1 MNLMG
6 SSGMD
11 FLDDVFSEIDDR
23 KEDLHQFVTLLKK
36 YLPDG
41 SFQLVLNSGK
51 SVSSGE
57 KLDLSRESCD
67 KLIDMAIKE
76 NGLIHHE
83 LHKTLLM
90 HAMLIKELDATLI
103 FVLPAQDP
111 DSVLKDYGLSIVKLC
126 VELFNSQ
133 KVHFEEQGLI
143 KTQKRQINR
152 KVKVLENKYNEILA
166 DNLTANEELREHS
179 RLQQKI
185 LDTAAT
191 AILTTDAQGRI
202 TTVNQEFCSS
212 TGFSK
217 DDVVGKHSD
226 ILSDGS
232 CKTDFSLFKASE
244 KQQILKKRCTIRTKD
259 DRELIVIKNAGTIHD
274 MLGGFSGGVE
284 SFIDVTDLVKARE
297 AAEAA
302 SIAKMEF
309 LTNMSHEIRTPLNG
323 IIGMAELASDT
334 NLDDEQKNMFYTI
347 NSEANSLLDIID
359 EILDFAKIDAEKT
372 ELEEIPFN
380 LRILT
385 EDIAQSFAYRAEQKG
400 LNFISYLTPEVSPQ
414 LIGDPGRL
422 RQILVNLAGNALKF
436 TKEGEIYVKGELAED
451 HEDRVKVR
459 FLVKDTGIGI
469 PKDKQ
474 SIIFEGFTQADGS
487 TTRKYGGTG
496 LGTTISK
503 QLAEMMG
510 GEIGV
515 ESEEGKGS
523 TFWFT
528 AVFIKQKDHVAVP
541 KKEKIRLKDV
551 RVMVVDDNQTN
562 QFVLTEY
569 LKSWGCRIETYSG
582 KDALSVLRESVLPEE
597 PFNLILTDFH
607 IPGITDFDVAKEI
620 KKVETL
626 AEIPIIVLTSIGK
639 IGDAKNCRDIGIDG
653 YLAKPIR
660 QDDLRKAIE
669 SVLGISKE
677 ENIKGQK
684 LVTRHTIVE
693 DDRKEVQI
701 LLVEDYP
708 TNQELAMMHLQTA
721 GYQVDLA
728 ENGQQAVE
736 AFKRKQ
742 HDLILMDIQMPVMGG
757 YEATKA
763 IRDLEIE
770 LSEIGD
776 KRDSTESEG
785 IPIIAMTA
793 HALQGYK
800 EKCLEAG
807 MDDYITKPFRRK
819 ELLDIVNKWIKRID
833 DSAVNHQSSVVPD
846 KSGSTLRSVNHQ
858 SSIVNHQSS
867 VVPDKSGSTLRSVN
881 HQSKD
886 VAPINFEKAVA
897 EFDGDKEFFVGVL
910 DGFLENVRGQ
920 IETLRQAVSD
930 GDADLVRREAHSIKG
945 GAANLTADE
954 LSKIAFKLEKIG
966 ESEILEEGFEFLG
979 RLETEFQRLEAYASI
994 DKTA

>member
-1 MNLMG
+1 
-6 SSGMD
+6 
-11 FLDDVFSEIDDR
+11 
-23 KEDLHQFVTLLKK
+23 
-36 YLPDG
+36 
-41 SFQLVLNSGK
+41 
-51 SVSSGE
+51 
-57 KLDLSRESCD
+57 
-67 KLIDMAIKE
+67 
-76 NGLIHHE
+76 
-83 LHKTLLM
+83 
-90 HAMLIKELDATLI
+90 
-103 FVLPAQDP
+103 
-111 DSVLKDYGLSIVKLC
+111 
-126 VELFNSQ
+126 
-133 KVHFEEQGLI
+133 
-143 KTQKRQINR
+143 
-152 KVKVLENKYNEILA
+152 
-166 DNLTANEELREHS
+166 
-179 RLQQKI
+179 
-185 LDTAAT
+185 
-191 AILTTDAQGRI
+191 
-202 TTVNQEFCSS
+202 
-212 TGFSK
+212 
-217 DDVVGKHSD
+217 
-226 ILSDGS
+226 
-232 CKTDFSLFKASE
+232 
-244 KQQILKKRCTIRTKD
+244 
-259 DRELIVIKNAGTIHD
+259 
-274 MLGGFSGGVE
+274 
-284 SFIDVTDLVKARE
+284 
-297 AAEAA
+297 
-302 SIAKMEF
+302 
-309 LTNMSHEIRTPLNG
+309 
-323 IIGMAELASDT
+323 
-334 NLDDEQKNMFYTI
+334 
-347 NSEANSLLDIID
+347 
-359 EILDFAKIDAEKT
+359 
-372 ELEEIPFN
+372 
-380 LRILT
+380 
-385 EDIAQSFAYRAEQKG
+385 
-400 LNFISYLTPEVSPQ
+400 LTPEVSPQ

-503 QLAEMMG
+503 QLAELMG

-528 AVFIKQKDHVAVP
+528 AVFNKQKDHVAVL
-541 KKEKIRLKDV
+541 KKEKIPLKDMKV
-551 RVMVVDDNQTN
+551 LVVDDNQTN

-677 ENIKGQK
+677 ENLKGQK

-833 DSAVNHQSSVVPD
+833 DSAVPDKSGSTLRSVNHQSSVVPD
-846 KSGSTLRSVNHQ
+846 KSGSTLRSVNRQ
-858 SSIVNHQSS
+858 SSI
-867 VVPDKSGSTLRSVN
+867 VN

>member
-1 MNLMG
+1 ME
-6 SSGMD
+6 
-11 FLDDVFSEIDDR
+11 FIDDIFSEIDER
-23 KEDLHQFVTLLKK
+23 EEDSHQLVTLLKK

-41 SFQLVLNSGK
+41 SFQLVLNNGK
-51 SVSSGE
+51 SVSLGE

-67 KLIDMAIKE
+67 KLMDMAIKE

-83 LHKTLLM
+83 LHKILLI
-90 HAMLIKELDATLI
+90 HAIFIKELDATLI
-103 FVLPAQDP
+103 FVLPTQDP
-111 DSVLKDYGLSIVKLC
+111 DSVLKSYGPSAVKLC

-133 KVHFEEQGLI
+133 QAHLEEQDLRKI
-143 KTQKRQINR
+143 QKRQINR
-152 KVKVLENKYNEILA
+152 KVKVLEEKYNEILA
-166 DNLTANEELREHS
+166 DNLKANDELREHS

-202 TTVNQEFCSS
+202 TTANEEFCST

-217 DDVVGKHSD
+217 DDVIGKHSD
-226 ILSDGS
+226 ILSDRS
-232 CKTDFSLFKASE
+232 CKTDCSLFKAGE

-259 DRELIVIKNAGTIHD
+259 NRELIVIKNAGSIHD
-274 MLGGFSGGVE
+274 LSGNFSGGVE

-302 SIAKMEF
+302 NIAKMEF
-309 LTNMSHEIRTPLNG
+309 LANMSHEIRTPLNG
-323 IIGMAELASDT
+323 IIGMMELALDT
-334 NLDDEQKNMFYTI
+334 NLDDDQKNMFYTI
-347 NSEANSLLDIID
+347 EKEASSLLDIIN
-359 EILDFAKIDAEKT
+359 EILDFSKMEAEKV
-372 ELEEIPFN
+372 ELEEIPFD
-380 LRILT
+380 LRTLI

-400 LNFISYLTPEVSPQ
+400 LQFISHLSPEVSSQ

-436 TKEGEIYVKGELAED
+436 TSEGEIYIKGETAED
-451 HEDRVKVR
+451 FGDRVKVR

-503 QLAEMMG
+503 QLAKLLG

-515 ESEEGKGS
+515 ESEEGMGS

-528 AVFIKQKDHVAVP
+528 AVFNKQKGHVAVP
-541 KKEKIRLKDV
+541 EKERIYLKDV
-551 RVMVVDDNQTN
+551 RVLVVDDNRTN
-562 QFVLTEY
+562 RFVLTEY
-569 LKSWGCRIETYSG
+569 LKSWGCRIETCSG
-582 KDALSVLRESVLPEE
+582 KDALSVLRESVLSEE
-597 PFNLILTDFH
+597 PFDLILTDLH
-607 IPGITDFDVAKEI
+607 ISGITRFDVAKKI
-620 KKVETL
+620 KKMETL
-626 AEIPIIVLTSIGK
+626 SETPIIVLTSIGK
-639 IGDAKNCRDIGIDG
+639 IGDGKSCREIGIDG

-660 QDDLRKAIE
+660 QDDLRKVIE
-669 SVLGISKE
+669 SVLGFSKE
-677 ENIKGQK
+677 ENLKGQK

-701 LLVEDYP
+701 LVVEDYP
-708 TNQELAMMHLQTA
+708 TNQKLVMKHLQNA

-736 AFKRKQ
+736 AFKRKR

-763 IRDLEIE
+763 IRNLEIE
-770 LSEIGD
+770 LSKIGD
-776 KRDSTESEG
+776 KRDSAKLEG

-793 HALQGYK
+793 YAQKGYK

-807 MDDYITKPFRRK
+807 MDDFIAKPFRRK
-819 ELLDIVNKWIKRID
+819 ELVAIVNKWSRSSSIKEKRLSTRRGLYSGENVEFEEADAKKSAI
-833 DSAVNHQSSVVPD
+833 DSAELVAGQNPKSKTD
-846 KSGSTLRSVNHQ
+846 KANT
-858 SSIVNHQSS
+858 
-867 VVPDKSGSTLRSVN
+867 
-881 HQSKD
+881 
-886 VAPINFEKAVA
+886 PINFEKAVA
-897 EFDGDKEFFVGVL
+897 EFDGDKAFFIGVL
-910 DGFLENVRGQ
+910 EGFMENVRDQ

-930 GDADLVRREAHSIKG
+930 GDAELVRREAHSIKG
-945 GAANLTADE
+945 GAANMTADE
-954 LSKIAFKLEKIG
+954 LSKIAFKLENIG
-966 ESEILEEGFEFLG
+966 QSEVLEEGFEVLG
-979 RLETEFQRLEAYASI
+979 RLEKEFQRLEAYASI

>member
-1 MNLMG
+1 
-6 SSGMD
+6 MD
-11 FLDDVFSEIDDR
+11 FIDDIFSEIDDR
-23 KEDLHQFVTLLKK
+23 EEDLHQLVVLLKK

-76 NGLIHHE
+76 NGSIHHE

-90 HAMLIKELDATLI
+90 HAMLIKELNATLI
-103 FVLPAQDP
+103 FVLPTQDP
-111 DSVLKDYGLSIVKLC
+111 DSVLKNYGLSSIKLC

-133 KVHFEEQGLI
+133 KTHLEEQGLRE
-143 KTQKRQINR
+143 TQKIQINR
-152 KVKVLENKYNEILA
+152 KVKVLEDKYTEILS
-166 DNLTANEELREHS
+166 DNLKANEELREHS
-179 RLQQKI
+179 QLQQKI

-191 AILTTDAQGRI
+191 AILTTDAQGCI
-202 TTVNQEFCSS
+202 TTANEEFCSS

-217 DDVVGKHSD
+217 DDVIGKHRD
-226 ILSDGS
+226 TLSDRS
-232 CKTDFSLFKASE
+232 CKTDCSLFKADE
-244 KQQILKKRCTIRTKD
+244 KQQIIKKRCTIRTKD
-259 DRELIVIKNAGTIHD
+259 DRELIVIKNAGTIYD
-274 MLGGFSGGVE
+274 RSGRFSGGVE

-302 SIAKMEF
+302 NIVKMEF

-323 IIGMAELASDT
+323 IIGMAELAFDT

-347 NSEANSLLDIID
+347 NNEASSLLDIINT
-359 EILDFAKIDAEKT
+359 ILDFSKNNAEKT

-385 EDIAQSFAYRAEQKG
+385 EDIAQSFAYRAEQKE
-400 LNFISYLTPEVSPQ
+400 LHFVSYLTPEVPTQ
-414 LIGDPGRL
+414 LMGDPGRL

-436 TKEGEIYVKGELAED
+436 TEEGEIYIKGEVAED
-451 HEDRVKVR
+451 HKDWVKVR

-503 QLAEMMG
+503 QLTEMMG

-515 ESEEGKGS
+515 ESEEGMGS

-528 AVFIKQKDHVAVP
+528 AVFNKQKDHVTVL
-541 KKEKIRLKDV
+541 KKEKISLKDI
-551 RVMVVDDNQTN
+551 RVLVVDDNQTN

-569 LKSWGCRIETYSG
+569 LKSWGCRTETCSG
-582 KDALSVLRESVLPEE
+582 KDTLSVLRESVLSEE

-607 IPGITDFDVAKEI
+607 LPEVTGFDMAKEI
-620 KKVETL
+620 KKMETL
-626 AEIPIIVLTSIGK
+626 AKLPIIVITSIGK
-639 IGDAKNCRDIGIDG
+639 IGDAKSCRDIGIDG
-653 YLAKPIR
+653 YLAKPIK
-660 QDDLRKAIE
+660 QDDLRKVIE
-669 SVLGISKE
+669 SVLGFSKE
-677 ENIKGQK
+677 ENPKGQK

-693 DDRKEVQI
+693 DNRKEIQI

-708 TNQELAMMHLQTA
+708 TNQKLAMKHLQTA

-728 ENGQQAVE
+728 DNGQQAVE

-763 IRDLEIE
+763 IRNLEIE
-770 LSEIGD
+770 LSKIGD
-776 KRDSTESEG
+776 KKDSAKSEK

-793 HALQGYK
+793 HALKGYK

-807 MDDYITKPFRRK
+807 MDDYLTKPFRRK
-819 ELLDIVNKWIKRID
+819 ELLDIVEKWSRSRSIKGKQLPTRLDLCSGENVEFEEADAKKSAI
-833 DSAVNHQSSVVPD
+833 DSAEPFYPELTAEGLVAGQNPKSKTD
-846 KSGSTLRSVNHQ
+846 KAN
-858 SSIVNHQSS
+858 
-867 VVPDKSGSTLRSVN
+867 
-881 HQSKD
+881 
-886 VAPINFEKAVA
+886 APINFEKAIA
-897 EFDGDKEFFVGVL
+897 EFDGDKEFFIGVL
-910 DGFLENVRGQ
+910 EGFFENVRGQ

-954 LSKIAFKLEKIG
+954 LSKIAFKLENIG
-966 ESEILEEGFEFLG
+966 QSEVLEEGFEFIG
-979 RLETEFQRLEAYASI
+979 RLEKEFQRLEAYASN

>member
-1 MNLMG
+1 ME
-6 SSGMD
+6 
-11 FLDDVFSEIDDR
+11 FIDDIFSEIDER
-23 KEDLHQFVTLLKK
+23 EEDSHQLVTLLKK

-41 SFQLVLNSGK
+41 SFQLVLNNGK
-51 SVSSGE
+51 SVSLGE

-67 KLIDMAIKE
+67 KLMDMAIKE

-83 LHKTLLM
+83 LHKTLLI

-103 FVLPAQDP
+103 FVLPTQDP
-111 DSVLKDYGLSIVKLC
+111 DSVLKSYGPSAVKLC

-133 KVHFEEQGLI
+133 QAHLEEQDLRKI
-143 KTQKRQINR
+143 QKRQINR
-152 KVKVLENKYNEILA
+152 KVKVLEEKYNEILA
-166 DNLTANEELREHS
+166 DNLKANDELREHS

-202 TTVNQEFCSS
+202 TTANEEFCST

-217 DDVVGKHSD
+217 DDVIGKHSD
-226 ILSDGS
+226 ILSDRS
-232 CKTDFSLFKASE
+232 CKTDCSLFKAGE

-259 DRELIVIKNAGTIHD
+259 NRELIVIKNAGSIHD
-274 MLGGFSGGVE
+274 LSGNFSGGVE

-302 SIAKMEF
+302 NIAKMEF
-309 LTNMSHEIRTPLNG
+309 LANMSHEIRTPLNG
-323 IIGMAELASDT
+323 IIGMMELALDT
-334 NLDDEQKNMFYTI
+334 NLDDDQKNMFYTI
-347 NSEANSLLDIID
+347 EKEASSLLDIIN
-359 EILDFAKIDAEKT
+359 EILDFSKMEAEKV
-372 ELEEIPFN
+372 ELEEIPFD
-380 LRILT
+380 LRTLI

-400 LNFISYLTPEVSPQ
+400 LQFISHLSPEVSSQ

-436 TKEGEIYVKGELAED
+436 TSEGEIYIKGETAED
-451 HEDRVKVR
+451 FGDRVKVR

-503 QLAEMMG
+503 QLAKLLG

-515 ESEEGKGS
+515 ESEEGMGS

-528 AVFIKQKDHVAVP
+528 AVFNKQKGHVAVP
-541 KKEKIRLKDV
+541 EKERIYLKDV
-551 RVMVVDDNQTN
+551 RVLVVDDNRTN
-562 QFVLTEY
+562 RFVLTEY
-569 LKSWGCRIETYSG
+569 LKSWGCRIETCSG
-582 KDALSVLRESVLPEE
+582 KDALSVLRESVLSEE
-597 PFNLILTDFH
+597 PFDLILTDLH
-607 IPGITDFDVAKEI
+607 ISGITRFDMAKKI
-620 KKVETL
+620 KKMETL
-626 AEIPIIVLTSIGK
+626 AETPIIVLTSIGK
-639 IGDAKNCRDIGIDG
+639 IGDGKSCREIGIDG

-660 QDDLRKAIE
+660 QDDLRKVIE
-669 SVLGISKE
+669 SVLGFSKE
-677 ENIKGQK
+677 ENLKGQK

-693 DDRKEVQI
+693 DNRKEVQI
-701 LLVEDYP
+701 LVVEDYP
-708 TNQELAMMHLQTA
+708 TNQKLVMKHLQNA

-736 AFKRKQ
+736 AFKRKR

-763 IRDLEIE
+763 IRSLEIE
-770 LSEIGD
+770 LSKIGD
-776 KRDSTESEG
+776 KRDSAKLEG

-793 HALQGYK
+793 YAQKGYK

-807 MDDYITKPFRRK
+807 MDDFITKPFRRK
-819 ELLDIVNKWIKRID
+819 ELLAIVNKWSRSSSIKEKRLSTRRGLYSGENVEFEEADAKKSAI
-833 DSAVNHQSSVVPD
+833 DSAELVAGQNPKSKTD
-846 KSGSTLRSVNHQ
+846 KANT
-858 SSIVNHQSS
+858 
-867 VVPDKSGSTLRSVN
+867 
-881 HQSKD
+881 
-886 VAPINFEKAVA
+886 PINFEKAVA
-897 EFDGDKEFFVGVL
+897 EFDGDKAFFVGVL
-910 DGFLENVRGQ
+910 EGFMENVRDQ
-920 IETLRQAVSD
+920 IEILRQAVSD
-930 GDADLVRREAHSIKG
+930 GDAELVRREAHSIKG

-954 LSKIAFKLEKIG
+954 LSKIAFKLENIG
-966 ESEILEEGFEFLG
+966 QSEVLEEGFEVLG
-979 RLETEFQRLEAYASI
+979 RLEKEFQRLEAYASI

>member
-1 MNLMG
+1 ME
-6 SSGMD
+6 
-11 FLDDVFSEIDDR
+11 FIDDIFSEIDDR
-23 KEDLHQFVTLLKK
+23 EEDSHQLVALLKK

-41 SFQLVLNSGK
+41 SFQLVLKNGK

-67 KLIDMAIKE
+67 KLIDIAIKE

-103 FVLPAQDP
+103 FVLPTQDP
-111 DSVLKDYGLSIVKLC
+111 ASVLKNYGLSAVKLC

-133 KVHFEEQGLI
+133 KTHLEEQGLRKI
-143 KTQKRQINR
+143 QKRQINR
-152 KVKVLENKYNEILA
+152 KVKVLEEKYNEILA
-166 DNLTANEELREHS
+166 DHLKTHEQLQEHS
-179 RLQQKI
+179 QLQQKI

-202 TTVNQEFCSS
+202 TTVNEEFCAT

-217 DDVVGKHSD
+217 DDAIGKHSD
-226 ILSDGS
+226 ILSDRS
-232 CKTDFSLFKASE
+232 CKTDCSLFKADE
-244 KQQILKKRCTIRTKD
+244 KQQIIKKRCTIRTKD
-259 DRELIVIKNAGTIHD
+259 DRELIVIKNAGTIYD
-274 MLGGFSGGVE
+274 MSGSFSGGVE

-302 SIAKMEF
+302 NIAKMEF
-309 LTNMSHEIRTPLNG
+309 LANMSHEIRTPLNG
-323 IIGMAELASDT
+323 IIGMVELALDT
-334 NLDDEQKNMFYTI
+334 NLDDNQKNMFYTI
-347 NSEANSLLDIID
+347 DKEASSLLDIINA
-359 EILDFAKIDAEKT
+359 ILDFSKIEAKKA
-372 ELEEIPFN
+372 ELEEIPFD
-380 LRILT
+380 LRTLI
-385 EDIAQSFAYRAEQKG
+385 EDIAQSFAYRVEQKG
-400 LNFISYLTPEVSPQ
+400 LQFISYLSPEVSSQ

-422 RQILVNLAGNALKF
+422 RQILVNLIGNALKF
-436 TKEGEIYVKGELAED
+436 TSEGEIYIKGETAED
-451 HEDRVKVR
+451 FGDRVKVR

-503 QLAEMMG
+503 QLAKLFG

-515 ESEEGKGS
+515 ESEEGMGS

-528 AVFIKQKDHVAVP
+528 AVFNKQKGHVVVP
-541 KKEKIRLKDV
+541 EKEKIYLKDV
-551 RVMVVDDNQTN
+551 RVLVVDDNRTN
-562 QFVLTEY
+562 RFVLTEY
-569 LKSWGCRIETYSG
+569 LKSWGCRTEICSG
-582 KDALSVLRESVLPEE
+582 KDALSVLRESVLSEE
-597 PFNLILTDFH
+597 PFNLILTDLH
-607 IPGITDFDVAKEI
+607 ISGITGFDMAKEI
-620 KKVETL
+620 KKIETL
-626 AEIPIIVLTSIGK
+626 AETPIIVLTSAGK
-639 IGDAKNCRDIGIDG
+639 IGDGKSCRDIGIDG

-660 QDDLRKAIE
+660 QDDLRKVIE
-669 SVLGISKE
+669 SVLGFSKE
-677 ENIKGQK
+677 EHLKDQK

-701 LLVEDYP
+701 LVVEDYP
-708 TNQELAMMHLQTA
+708 TNQKLVMMHLQNA

-763 IRDLEIE
+763 IRNLEIE
-770 LSEIGD
+770 LSKIGD
-776 KRDSTESEG
+776 KRDSAKSG
-785 IPIIAMTA
+785 RIPIIAMTA
-793 HALQGYK
+793 HALKGYK

-807 MDDYITKPFRRK
+807 MDDFITKPFRRK
-819 ELLDIVNKWIKRID
+819 ELVAIVNKWGRSSSIKEKRLPTRRGLCSGENIEFEEAD
-833 DSAVNHQSSVVPD
+833 AKKSATDSAELVAGQNPKSKTD
-846 KSGSTLRSVNHQ
+846 KANT
-858 SSIVNHQSS
+858 
-867 VVPDKSGSTLRSVN
+867 
-881 HQSKD
+881 
-886 VAPINFEKAVA
+886 PINFEKAVA
-897 EFDGDKEFFVGVL
+897 EFDGDKEFFIGVL
-910 DGFLENVRGQ
+910 EGFMENVRDQ

-930 GDADLVRREAHSIKG
+930 GDAELVRREAHSIKG

-954 LSKIAFKLEKIG
+954 LSKIAFKLENIG
-966 ESEILEEGFEFLG
+966 QSEVLEEGFEVLG
-979 RLETEFQRLEAYASI
+979 RLEKEFQRLEAYASI